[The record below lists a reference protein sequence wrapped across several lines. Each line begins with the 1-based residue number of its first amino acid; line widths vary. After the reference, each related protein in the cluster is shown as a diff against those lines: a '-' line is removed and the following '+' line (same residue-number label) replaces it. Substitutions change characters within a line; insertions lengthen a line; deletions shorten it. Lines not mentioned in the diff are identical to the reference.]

1 MSACYP
7 NMKHRPAHHPDC
19 LLNSALIDRLPDVC
33 VSHEVSWAASQ
44 HSYII
49 LLRKTPVA
57 FHCHHMWSM
66 HPFLQSFFEVFTI
79 GQSQLPSEVGRSE
92 AAIGILKTKT
102 LRLRQVKA
110 SLLWTLFIRNSDQS
124 LYLIEPEMYLIF
136 PSLCPKT
143 HWAVMILTAF
153 GQRTLISFIIIAD
166 TYGALVYKALS

>member
-1 MSACYP
+1 MCAS
-7 NMKHRPAHHPDC
+7 HLRSHGQQ
-19 LLNSALIDRLPDVC
+19 
-33 VSHEVSWAASQ
+33 VSTV
-44 HSYII
+44 I

-102 LRLRQVKA
+102 LRLREVKA

-124 LYLIEPEMYLIF
+124 LYLIEPEMYLMIF

-166 TYGALVYKALS
+166 T